1 VVPVGTSEDQRFGSL
16 YHAHRG
22 ALAAYCRRR
31 LPRDVVDD
39 VLAEVFLTVWR
50 RMDQIPSGSEL
61 PWMYGVTRNVVSNHQ
76 RGSNRRSRLPLRL
89 LSRWSETS
97 SDPTTH
103 MEGDRTVLEALATLS
118 PLDQEILR
126 LRAWEELT
134 SAEIGVVLGI
144 SVTAV
149 DMRMSRARR
158 RFEHALDAATAATAG
173 TTARFA
179 EEGTS

>member
-1 VVPVGTSEDQRFGSL
+1 MVPVGTSDEQRFGSL

-61 PWMYGVTRNVVSNHQ
+61 PWMYGVARNVVSNHQ
-76 RGSNRRSRLPLRL
+76 RGSNRRSRLPARL
-89 LSRWSETS
+89 LSRWSEAAP
-97 SDPTTH
+97 DLTTH
-103 MEGDRTVLEALATLS
+103 LEGDRSVLDALATLS
-118 PLDQEILR
+118 LPDQEVLR

-134 SAEIGVVLGI
+134 SAEIAVVLGI
-144 SVTAV
+144 GVTAV
-149 DMRMSRARR
+149 DMRLSRARR
-158 RFEHALDAATAATAG
+158 RFESALDSMLVATSN
-173 TTARFA
+173 TTVRLA

>member
-1 VVPVGTSEDQRFGSL
+1 VVPVTSEDQRFGSL

-31 LPRDVVDD
+31 LPRDAVDD

-50 RMDQIPSGSEL
+50 RMDQIPAGSEL
-61 PWMYGVTRNVVSNHQ
+61 PWMYGVARNVVLNHH
-76 RGSNRRSRLPLRL
+76 RGSNRRSRLSPRL
-89 LSRWSETS
+89 LSRWSEAAP
-97 SDPTTH
+97 DPTTH

-118 PLDQEILR
+118 PSDQEILR

-134 SAEIGVVLGI
+134 SAEIAVVLGI

-149 DMRMSRARR
+149 DMRLSRARR
-158 RFEHALDAATAATAG
+158 RFEHALDSATVTTPG
-173 TTARFA
+173 MTARFA
-179 EEGTS
+179 EEGLS